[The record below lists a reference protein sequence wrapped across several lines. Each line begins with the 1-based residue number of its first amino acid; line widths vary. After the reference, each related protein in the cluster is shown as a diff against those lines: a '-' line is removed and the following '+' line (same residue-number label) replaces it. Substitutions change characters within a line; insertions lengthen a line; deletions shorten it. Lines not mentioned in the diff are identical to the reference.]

1 MCLGGYLLGRPCCPP
16 PVGIHIHPAKVKK
29 APVPLVGVRTTV
41 QIIDFTAEV
50 TLKQRYENIEKDPVE
65 AIYRFPL
72 QENASVCGFEALIDG
87 KVIQGTVK
95 EREEARDEYDD
106 ALAAGHGAYM
116 LEESKDKPNMFEASI
131 GNLPPGKEVIITI
144 KYVIELHV
152 GADKTVHFLLPTT
165 RAIPNGTPGY
175 TMFHVPKKEVD
186 DSPEHIEYGLH
197 LDIYLDSTSDIAS
210 VTSSTHPIDRQP
222 AASGSAG
229 VHASRRSLI
238 RLMTDPKYP
247 LVDNFQMDIKLA
259 NPHEPSIKIQQDDV
273 TKDKVAMISVFPNQD
288 LGEYDTI
295 YTEMIFLIDRSGS
308 MAGSKINKVRDTMQ
322 LFLRSIP
329 EGTLFNIVGFGTR
342 HEFLFPEGSVEYNER
357 TLAHATQH
365 IGGLAANLGGT
376 EILRPLEAIFGQPAK
391 EGIPRQVFILTDGQ
405 VKNTSDCIDSVRRHA
420 RTTRVFTFGMGHDV
434 DRALVTGM
442 AKAGEGAH
450 EFIDDSATN
459 IELLI
464 LNQLKRAL
472 QPALT
477 DLTVNFS
484 DPKLSTKLAPFRTPP
499 LWAGSRLVLYTFL
512 ANDAAPGT
520 ISLSAKSASGSDFN
534 MKLDIDPSQ
543 VILGNSIFKLAAKR
557 MIQELE
563 DGRSF
568 MHDDQGNVRGGQDPN
583 AEILRLSIGS
593 QILSKL
599 TAFVAVEKR
608 DTPTEGT
615 MQQRQMTAPR
625 EQQSPMKLQKPASP
639 RGAVALGGRGRGVS
653 GGSGGGGGGGGFLG
667 MFKKKSSSAAAP
679 PMRSSSIFQSSKKGS
694 VSEDKKMTKEKEV
707 GSVRSRAPGG
717 GPPRDRLAMPS
728 MESSLS
734 STTNTSHAPLAKR
747 KMDMA
752 PKMMMADSAPL
763 RSAGPPSARPS
774 SSSSSSFAPPPAP
787 PSSSS
792 SSSAVVSYPS
802 SSDQSLPA
810 LLQLIKT
817 QNFNGSFPHA
827 CLGSILFADR
837 AISSKPLSHIFDAA
851 SLPPSVPRSD
861 AVESILITVSVA
873 PYFFKSFSSDK
884 SYWELVAQKARTY
897 VHRES
902 KKAAIPADV
911 DLFALLSSL
920 L

>member
-210 VTSSTHPIDRQP
+210 VTSSSHPIDRHP
-222 AASGSAG
+222 SATL
-229 VHASRRSLI
+229 RRS
-238 RLMTDPKYP
+238 RVTLMTDPKFP

-405 VKNTSDCIDSVRRHA
+405 VRNTSACIDCVRRHA

-512 ANDAAPGT
+512 ASDAAPGT

-534 MKLDIDPSQ
+534 IKLDIDPAQ
-543 VILGNSIFKLAAKR
+543 VIPGNSIFKLAAKR

-583 AEILRLSIGS
+583 AEILRLSIAS

-615 MQQRQMTAPR
+615 IQQRHMSAPR
-625 EQQSPMKLQKPASP
+625 ERQSLPEKPQKQSQSP
-639 RGAVALGGRGRGVS
+639 RGAVALGGGR
-653 GGSGGGGGGGGFLG
+653 GGGGGGSGGFLS
-667 MFKKKSSSAAAP
+667 FFKKSSSVAAA
-679 PMRSSSIFQSSKKGS
+679 PMRSSSIESRAKGSGS
-694 VSEDKKMTKEKEV
+694 VSKDKMKKEKEKEE
-707 GSVRSRAPGG
+707 GSVRRRAPGG
-717 GPPRDRLAMPS
+717 PLNDRMAMPS
-728 MESSLS
+728 SQISQV
-734 STTNTSHAPLAKR
+734 STNASHLPLAR

-752 PKMMMADSAPL
+752 APKLMMADSAPL
-763 RSAGPPSARPS
+763 RSAGPPPARPS
-774 SSSSSSFAPPPAP
+774 SSSAPSTKSASSLPAPSSSSLPA
-787 PSSSS
+787 SSS
-792 SSSAVVSYPS
+792 SSSAVVISYPS

-810 LLQLIKT
+810 LLQLIKS

-827 CLGSILFADR
+827 CMGSILFADR

-861 AVESILITVSVA
+861 AVESILITVLVVL
-873 PYFFKSFSSDK
+873 YFSKSFSSEK